1 MRPVSVMGRHQG
13 IKIIQRSCQES
24 ATRSTILSRLCI
36 IKFRRTGKRSSVMQ
50 RGESKLILLTI
61 RNRFS
66 IFPGNLLNHFRLI
79 HQEDML

>member
-1 MRPVSVMGRHQG
+1 
-13 IKIIQRSCQES
+13 
-24 ATRSTILSRLCI
+24 
-36 IKFRRTGKRSSVMQ
+36 MQ

-61 RNRFS
+61 PNRFS

>member
-13 IKIIQRSCQES
+13 IKIIQRYRRES
-24 ATRSTILSRLCI
+24 ATRITILSRLRI
-36 IKFRRTGKRSSVMQ
+36 IKFRRTGTRSFVIQ
-50 RGESKLILLTI
+50 RGESELILLTI
-61 RNRFS
+61 PNRFS